1 MFYPILIHSRHSEPP
16 QGSFGGHDGFI
27 SQPLSK
33 RFYVGIFV
41 LTLASPLIAAESL
54 PPHTRD
60 LIAQNCLACHAGPQP
75 QADVNLSIDSINWQS
90 REATAFWERI
100 YKVLSRN
107 EMPPAAAPQPPAA
120 SRETVVHWL
129 EAQLLRHSPVG
140 GTVPRRLNREEY
152 ENTIRDLFD
161 ISDFHL
167 PDAFPS
173 DDSSHGFDNVGE
185 GLILSPPLM
194 AQFLE
199 LATHVAD
206 EILPPLAPPAVAQ
219 PKRYPIGVKG
229 LAVSQGGLHSG
240 DRFRLIGSRNMASF
254 AGWPTRFEA
263 TQSGVYLIEVAAA
276 GFFTSKMFY
285 DPPDGPLLLEI
296 YARPKVDQV
305 YAPFGDI
312 RKLAQFEVEPNSQIP
327 QSFTAEI
334 ELYKGEMFG
343 LRWPNGPIQSDLPS
357 RELSI
362 SFLEDRVT
370 RDRLFYAAMLQI
382 KGGGRG
388 ITRGELYERTR
399 ALMDSGTLDL
409 SDPRLDK
416 LPEVWGGGLAD
427 APRNWVQKHALEEA
441 YRFGPALD
449 IAGVEIEGPLRLV
462 EDDKMRARKAR
473 TKRFPGARP
482 AGADNRAYAKKILSR
497 FLPQAFRRPVSE
509 QQVETY
515 VALAMQAPRLEDGLH
530 LAVRRAL
537 VSPNF
542 LYRGLRPG
550 RLDDSDLASRL
561 SYFLTSAPPD
571 AQLAAARL
579 SDPNI
584 LKRETLR
591 LLDGPRIENFVRSF
605 TGQWL
610 GTRLLPDIMPDPRLL
625 KFNNPHRD
633 AMIEE
638 TELFFSEIL
647 AKNLALETFIDPDF
661 SYRNERLNLI
671 YGGNIRG
678 NQMRRVPVE
687 RGGREGGILGL
698 ASVMMATANG
708 VDTQPILRGVWL
720 LENVFGATIPEPPAN
735 VPAIAPD
742 TSGTTSMRAQLDAHR
757 ADPTCARCH
766 NRIDPLGMVLENF
779 DPVGRW
785 RDNYPIYTQPPDGA
799 ETLKQEFY
807 SSIGQGTTTGPRIDA
822 VGLMPDGM
830 RLNDVTDLKRYVLDN
845 IDMFSR
851 GLTEKLL
858 VYATGR
864 PPSFGDNRV
873 IDQLVADI
881 KANGNGFRDLVVA
894 LVQSESFQTK

>member
-1 MFYPILIHSRHSEPP
+1 MSTWSSSAAASPTNCRAARV
-16 QGSFGGHDGFI
+16 
-27 SQPLSK
+27 SK
-33 RFYVGIFV
+33 RFCAGIFV
-41 LTLASPLIAAESL
+41 LTLASPIIGSESL
-54 PPHTRD
+54 PSHARD
-60 LIAQNCLACHAGPQP
+60 LIDQNCIACHTGPQP
-75 QADVNLSIDSINWQS
+75 QADVNLNLNSIDWQS
-90 REATAFWERI
+90 RRATAFWERI
-100 YKVLSRN
+100 YNVLSRN
-107 EMPPAAAPQPPAA
+107 EMPPAAAPQPSVESRAA
-120 SRETVVHWL
+120 AVSWL
-129 EAQLLRHSPVG
+129 ESQLTTYSPVG

-161 ISDFHL
+161 LTDFQL

-199 LATHVAD
+199 LATLVAD
-206 EILPPLAPPAVAQ
+206 EILPPLSPPAVAQ
-219 PKRYPIGVKG
+219 PKRYPIGVEG
-229 LAVSQGGLHSG
+229 LAENQGSQPSG

-254 AGWPTRFEA
+254 AAWPARFEA
-263 TQSGVYLIEVAAA
+263 TQSGVYRIEVGAASFA
-276 GFFTSKMFY
+276 TDKMFY
-285 DPPDGPLLLEI
+285 DLPNGPLLLQI

-305 YAPFGDI
+305 YAPFTEI
-312 RKLAQFEVEPNSQIP
+312 RKLTQFEVAPNIETP
-327 QSFTAEI
+327 QAFSAEI
-334 ELYKGEMFG
+334 ELYKGEIFG
-343 LRWPNGPIQSDLPS
+343 LRWSNGPIQSEPNS

-362 SFLEDRVT
+362 AFLEDRVK

-388 ITRGELYERTR
+388 DTRQELYEQTR
-399 ALMDSGTLDL
+399 ALMGSGTLDL
-409 SDPRLDK
+409 SDPLLDK
-416 LPEVWGGGLAD
+416 LPAAWGGGLANG
-427 APRNWVQKHALEEA
+427 PRNWVQKHALEEA

-449 IAGVEIEGPLRLV
+449 ITAVEIEGPLRLV
-462 EDDKMRARKAR
+462 DDDQMRARKAR
-473 TKRFPGARP
+473 TKSFLGTRP
-482 AGADNRAYAKKILSR
+482 VGADDRQYAKTILSR
-497 FLPQAFRRPVSE
+497 FLPRAFRRPISE
-509 QQVETY
+509 QQVELYTD
-515 VALAMQAPRLEDGLH
+515 LAMKAPRLQDGLH
-530 LAVRRAL
+530 LAFRRAL

-550 RLDDSDLASRL
+550 RLDDFDLASRL

-571 AQLAAARL
+571 AQLATARL

-584 LKRETLR
+584 LTSEVLR

-625 KFNNPHRD
+625 KFNEPHRD
-633 AMIEE
+633 AMIQE

-661 SYRNERLNLI
+661 SYRSERLNLI
-671 YGGNIRG
+671 YGGDLNG
-678 NQMRRVPVE
+678 NQMRRVPIE

-720 LENVFGATIPEPPAN
+720 LENVFGATIPEPPSN
-735 VPAIAPD
+735 IPAIAPD
-742 TSGTTSMRAQLDAHR
+742 TSGTTTIRAQLDAHR
-757 ADPTCARCH
+757 ADPSCGRCH

-785 RDNYPIYTQPPDGA
+785 RDNYPVYTQAPDGA
-799 ETLKQEFY
+799 EALKEEFY
-807 SSIGQGTTTGPRIDA
+807 SSIGQGTTIGPRIDA
-822 VGLMPDGM
+822 VGLMPDGT
-830 RLNDVTDLKRYVLDN
+830 RLNDVTDLKRYVLEN
-845 IDMFSR
+845 IDMFSH

-873 IDQLVADI
+873 IDQIVTDV
-881 KANGNGFRDLVVA
+881 KSNGNGFRDLILA
-894 LVQSESFQTK
+894 LVSSDSFQTK